1 MDIIHANDLPE
12 GEKPLSRA
20 LEDALLELAAKHA
33 PNYLEVCPTKRA
45 PRSLKGLIMELTDY
59 IEPDSEQELDS
70 IGGTLRDGKISVK
83 GVRVP
88 VPPRTGR
95 GIWSSP
101 EAAMVIEGLVRSYHV
116 SLNAEMDREGI
127 LKVYGSLM
135 IFFPEGPE
143 RTLLRAFLVAPYVYE
158 EAHGVKPRLRNQ
170 RSFVR
175 DCMVFGIEEVLE
187 LGLHH

>member
-1 MDIIHANDLPE
+1 MILTSDNLPE
-12 GEKPLSRA
+12 GGSPLSRN
-20 LEDALLELAAKHA
+20 LEKQLLELCAKGA
-33 PNYLEVCPTKRA
+33 PNYLEVCITKRA
-45 PRSLKGLIMELTDY
+45 PRCLKGLIQEMMAY
-59 IEPDSEQELDS
+59 IEPDSEEELDA
-70 IGGTLRDGKISVK
+70 IGGTLREGYSVK

-88 VPPRTGR
+88 VPPRASR

-101 EAAMVIEGLVRSYHV
+101 EANMLIEGLVRSYHV
-116 SLNAEMDREGI
+116 SNNAEMDKDGI

-143 RTLLRAFLVAPYVYE
+143 RTLLRANLVAPYLYE
-158 EAHGVKPRLRNQ
+158 EVHGRKPRNRNK

-175 DCMVFGIEEVLE
+175 DCMVFGIEEVLD